1 MSTPRIALVRLAH
14 RNSYLPAIVS
24 GEATVL
30 DVVKA
35 LGPYLTAEEDDHR
48 TKGASHLPSR
58 TTHILTIHHWHPDG
72 TQESNSSHCSSSHVH
87 PRS

>member
-1 MSTPRIALVRLAH
+1 MSASQIALARLAH
-14 RNSYLPAIVS
+14 RKTYLLAIVS

-48 TKGASHLPSR
+48 TKGASHRPSR
-58 TTHILTIHHWHPDG
+58 RTHILTIHHWHPDG
-72 TQESNSSHCSSSHVH
+72 TQESSFSHYSSNHVH
-87 PRS
+87 PKS